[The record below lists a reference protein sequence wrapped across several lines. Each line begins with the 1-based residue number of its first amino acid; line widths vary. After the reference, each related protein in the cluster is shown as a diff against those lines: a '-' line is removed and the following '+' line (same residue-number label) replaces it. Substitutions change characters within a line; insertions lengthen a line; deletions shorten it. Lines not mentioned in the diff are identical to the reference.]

1 LSWYTIVSLD
11 KTQEVKILER
21 WQNVSH
27 AVLRHL
33 FFANALWNLPIT
45 LFDNAFL
52 LKVHKKINKER
63 REQRESQYLLA
74 YIALHLA
81 VLAAL
86 FVNYNPTYF
95 QKVSFWEYP

>member
-1 LSWYTIVSLD
+1 MGLT
-11 KTQEVKILER
+11 KHMT
-21 WQNVSH
+21 
-27 AVLRHL
+27 
-33 FFANALWNLPIT
+33 
-45 LFDNAFL
+45 
-52 LKVHKKINKER
+52 ER

-95 QKVSFWEYP
+95 QKVSFLEYP